1 MKAGGHPKINN
12 LGPALL
18 SQIDHILQLEVP
30 MVNTHRMQFPNAY
43 QQIVPNASGF
53 VLTKLI
59 LSGEHVVVEIEA
71 ALEVLGDDVVV
82 GLGLEEVE
90 YANDLVDLAGFLQG
104 NHLGLVLL
112 EGLLARLHFELVHLL
127 QGYLLPRFSVLRQE
141 H

>member
-1 MKAGGHPKINN
+1 
-12 LGPALL
+12 
-18 SQIDHILQLEVP
+18 

-59 LSGEHVVVEIEA
+59 LAGEHVVVEIEA

-104 NHLGLVLL
+104 HHLGLVLL
-112 EGLLARLHFELVHLL
+112 EGLLAGLHFELVHLL
-127 QGYLLPRFSVLRQE
+127 QGYLLPCFSVLRQE